1 MLLLLLAGTP
11 VTAPPRLLNLAA
23 LLDFANVAYQ
33 AYQRA
38 IERLA
43 QATVEWQTLR
53 QGNGQPEAIQAAA
66 AAQAARH
73 REVTD
78 ADRVYKAAA
87 KKAKKAGAAPSA
99 DDAQREQRQRE
110 SNRDLMAR
118 ARATQTADQQQ
129 QLRDQNAAQHAQN
142 HLGFF
147 GCINPELVG
156 LTGCEEQR
164 DRLKREKDMHLLWYL
179 VLIITTQQQ

>member
-1 MLLLLLAGTP
+1 MRLGVGAAAVLLLLLAGTP

-43 QATVEWQTLR
+43 QATVEWQGNG

-78 ADRVYKAAA
+78 ADKVYKAAA

-99 DDAQREQRQRE
+99 D
-110 SNRDLMAR
+110 
-118 ARATQTADQQQ
+118 DQQQ

-164 DRLKREKDMHLLWYL
+164 DRLKRKKDMHRALRALANA
-179 VLIITTQQQ
+179 

>member
-43 QATVEWQTLR
+43 QATVEWQTLG

-78 ADRVYKAAA
+78 ADKVYKAAA
-87 KKAKKAGAAPSA
+87 KKAKKASAAPSA
-99 DDAQREQRQRE
+99 DDAQWEQRQRE
-110 SNRDLMAR
+110 SNRDLGQSTCNPYSRSA
-118 ARATQTADQQQ
+118 AATQGAECGPAYTKSPW
-129 QLRDQNAAQHAQN
+129 
-142 HLGFF
+142 F
-147 GCINPELVG
+147 
-156 LTGCEEQR
+156 
-164 DRLKREKDMHLLWYL
+164 LWMY
-179 VLIITTQQQ
+179 

>member
-1 MLLLLLAGTP
+1 MRLGVGAAALLLLLLAGTP
-11 VTAPPRLLNLAA
+11 VTAPPRLNLAA
-23 LLDFANVAYQ
+23 LLDFANGAYQ

-78 ADRVYKAAA
+78 ADKVYKAAA

-147 GCINPELVG
+147 GCIRGIHPECWFDWV
-156 LTGCEEQR
+156 
-164 DRLKREKDMHLLWYL
+164 
-179 VLIITTQQQ
+179 

>member
-1 MLLLLLAGTP
+1 MRLGVGAVLLLLLAGTP

-43 QATVEWQTLR
+43 QATVEWQGNG

-78 ADRVYKAAA
+78 ADKVYKAAA

-110 SNRDLMAR
+110 SNRDS
-118 ARATQTADQQQ
+118 RATHTADQQQ
-129 QLRDQNAAQHAQN
+129 QLREQNAAQHTQN

-147 GCINPELVG
+147 GCIRGIHPECWFDWV
-156 LTGCEEQR
+156 
-164 DRLKREKDMHLLWYL
+164 
-179 VLIITTQQQ
+179 

>member
-1 MLLLLLAGTP
+1 MLLLLLAGAP

-43 QATVEWQTLR
+43 QATVEWQGNG

-78 ADRVYKAAA
+78 ADKVCKAAA
-87 KKAKKAGAAPSA
+87 KKAKKAGADPSA
-99 DDAQREQRQRE
+99 DDAQREQRQE
-110 SNRDLMAR
+110 SNRDLVAR
-118 ARATQTADQQQ
+118 ARATHTADQQQ
-129 QLRDQNAAQHAQN
+129 QLREQNAAQHAQ
-142 HLGFF
+142 HYLGFF
-147 GCINPELVG
+147 GCIRGIHPECWFDWV
-156 LTGCEEQR
+156 
-164 DRLKREKDMHLLWYL
+164 
-179 VLIITTQQQ
+179 